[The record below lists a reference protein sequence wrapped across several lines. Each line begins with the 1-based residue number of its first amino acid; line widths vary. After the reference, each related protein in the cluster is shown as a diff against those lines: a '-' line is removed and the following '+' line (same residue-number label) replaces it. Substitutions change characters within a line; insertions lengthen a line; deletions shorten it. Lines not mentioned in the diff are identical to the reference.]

1 MHGRYIPF
9 IAGVG
14 VIGGELAKADYDG
27 YDEDEDGDGDVGGI
41 GDGVLAKETR
51 ATTKTSTDDN

>member
-14 VIGGELAKADYDG
+14 VIGGGLAKADYDG
-27 YDEDEDGDGDVGGI
+27 YDDDEDGDGGVGKIVDELSDSHAATSDLLWGDV
-41 GDGVLAKETR
+41 
-51 ATTKTSTDDN
+51 

>member
-1 MHGRYIPF
+1 MHGIYIPF

-27 YDEDEDGDGDVGGI
+27 YDEDEDGDGGVGEI
-41 GDGVLAKETR
+41 GDELSDSHA
-51 ATTKTSTDDN
+51 ATSNLLWGDV